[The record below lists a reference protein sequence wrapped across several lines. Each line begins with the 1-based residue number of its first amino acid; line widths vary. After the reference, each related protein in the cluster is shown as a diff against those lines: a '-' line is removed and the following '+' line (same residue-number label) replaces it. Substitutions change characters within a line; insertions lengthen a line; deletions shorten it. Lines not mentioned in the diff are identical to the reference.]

1 MRIIFCANI
10 DKYLHKIIMF
20 VHINMVM
27 HPDCKKSEK
36 WDEVNIP
43 IEKRSREKIYAEIG
57 DKNVSQLYTP

>member
-1 MRIIFCANI
+1 
-10 DKYLHKIIMF
+10 MF